1 MTDLTPETVAK
12 KVGSLKA
19 LRALAQ
25 LSANDIASL
34 SKPQLLQLAL
44 QDSLESGPF
53 NDTKIWAFSRRRSN
67 GAVDRPLP
75 LYANSAVL
83 RANSAYF
90 DGCKCNPLL
99 IIYPI
104 THTNT

>member
-1 MTDLTPETVAK
+1 MTDPTPETVAK

-19 LRALAQ
+19 LRGVQTALAQ
-25 LSANDIASL
+25 LSANDIAAL

-44 QDSLESGPF
+44 QESLESGPF
-53 NDTKIWAFSRRRSN
+53 NDTKIWAFSCRRSN
-67 GAVDRPLP
+67 GAVDKPLP

-99 IIYPI
+99 IIYPS
-104 THTNT
+104 